1 MESIDDLR
9 IKRSKLEKDIETLKQ
24 QNDKAPSLETV
35 LNIMN
40 LESKLRGIDEKIRVI
55 QVQKQQRDEDNI
67 YRILGVNYDNYTYST
82 LDSGMIQ
89 RVPKSLTQLQV
100 EYMSLI
106 RKLDDKLDKSEV
118 DEEQYDV
125 IYDSLTSLYNHYK
138 DKLAS
143 GNIQPSSTSS
153 ENVYQEPQQYYQPEI
168 VDKID
173 EYEEL
178 LRQKYGYY
186 DSSEQE
192 RERIDRLIQQE
203 FHKNEEASERIENH
217 NRRLM

>member
-40 LESKLRGIDEKIRVI
+40 LESKLRGIDERIRVI

-125 IYDSLTSLYNHYK
+125 IYDSLTSLIN
-138 DKLAS
+138 
-143 GNIQPSSTSS
+143 
-153 ENVYQEPQQYYQPEI
+153 
-168 VDKID
+168 
-173 EYEEL
+173 
-178 LRQKYGYY
+178 
-186 DSSEQE
+186 
-192 RERIDRLIQQE
+192 
-203 FHKNEEASERIENH
+203 
-217 NRRLM
+217 

>member
-1 MESIDDLR
+1 
-9 IKRSKLEKDIETLKQ
+9 
-24 QNDKAPSLETV
+24 
-35 LNIMN
+35 MN
-40 LESKLRGIDEKIRVI
+40 LESKLRGIDERIRVI

-125 IYDSLTSLYNHYK
+125 IYDSLTSLIN
-138 DKLAS
+138 
-143 GNIQPSSTSS
+143 
-153 ENVYQEPQQYYQPEI
+153 
-168 VDKID
+168 
-173 EYEEL
+173 
-178 LRQKYGYY
+178 
-186 DSSEQE
+186 
-192 RERIDRLIQQE
+192 
-203 FHKNEEASERIENH
+203 
-217 NRRLM
+217 